1 MRKSN
6 YQESMSKI
14 KASDKFKTDTIK
26 KMQEEL
32 EKQNGKYEDN
42 TEILNKKNNI
52 KYKGFLGAAA
62 CFALIIILVVAD
74 NKNINILAVNEVIK
88 DNKSNENILSELP
101 KLKVYNTLSG
111 GMGFEGYLAHD
122 IDELSNS
129 NPWVTSK
136 NISTM
141 PVFKNMHYV
150 NYKSGSPIPE
160 GYLNSEEMIKK
171 AEEIAVL
178 LNIEVSEVYT
188 SPTQEDIDSYKDKTG
203 EDLNQKPYEAVAKGD
218 GVEVS
223 VMSTGEITIKF
234 IEGIE
239 LDSKYNFTHTDTSK
253 EEAEKILDYLI
264 DEYSQFIDMN
274 NPAKDLFGDYNI
286 YNKQSFRYNV
296 YDNSGSIIDKI
307 LNYNF
312 NTVNFAP
319 NDKGKLGYINILNTN
334 ITEKVGDYPIINEDE
349 ARTLLI
355 EGKCTSTVPVE
366 FPGEEYIKKVELI
379 YRKSHTEENLMPYY
393 RFYVELPDMKMD
405 NGLKTF
411 GAFYV
416 PAVKAEYIT
425 YESNKSSKITIE
437 EFERRESGN
446 KN

>member
-14 KASDKFKTDTIK
+14 KASDKFKTNTIK

-42 TEILNKKNNI
+42 TEILNKKNNT
-52 KYKGFLGAAA
+52 KYKRFLGAAA

-74 NKNINILAVNEVIK
+74 NKNINIPAVNEVIK

-101 KLKVYNTLSG
+101 KLKVYNTPSG

-296 YDNSGSIIDKI
+296 YDNSGGIIDKI

-355 EGKCTSTVPVE
+355 EGKCTSTVPAE